1 MSTQPQTEL
10 KKTSAWPVSLKEWG
24 AIEPFPGL
32 SVRYLKEALCLPLKH
47 EDGQV
52 LVAMADPGNRET
64 KQALEVAL
72 GARISPVAA
81 DEEEILGLIDAVY
94 RPGSAMSR
102 LVGDLEDGSEE
113 GLVSEE
119 TAEIGHLRDMAREAP
134 IIQLV
139 NLLLLRAIQM
149 GASDIHL
156 EPFESDFRVR
166 YRRDGILF
174 VTESP
179 PKGLQAA
186 VLSRLK
192 IMSRLDIA
200 ERRLPQDGRFRL
212 KVQGHDIDF
221 RVSTLPTLLGESMV
235 IRILDR
241 EKVILNLDRLGFPSR
256 ELQQFDELIHKPHGM
271 VLVTGP
277 TGSGKTT
284 TLYAAIE
291 VINSPGRKI
300 ITIEDPVE
308 YRLAG
313 VTQIQVKPSIGLT
326 FARGLRHIVRQDPDV
341 VLVGEIRDRETAEI
355 AIHAALTG
363 HLVFSTL
370 HTNDAA
376 GAITRLLEM
385 GIEDFLLT
393 SAVLGILAQRLV
405 RVICSECKVPLSPEA
420 AQKEWG
426 QGQNLERLG
435 QPPEHLFMGKGC
447 PACADTGYRG
457 RTGIYELLPVDEAIR
472 QLILGRADASTLRQ
486 MAISQGMRTLVED
499 GWAKVA
505 QGLTTTQEVLR
516 VTQE

>member
-1 MSTQPQTEL
+1 MDVHP
-10 KKTSAWPVSLKEWG
+10 ASLKDWG
-24 AIEPFPGL
+24 PIEPFEGL
-32 SVRYLKEALCLPLKH
+32 SIRFLKENRCLPLKR

-52 LVAMADPGNRET
+52 VTAMADPEDQDAF
-64 KQALEVAL
+64 QALEVAL
-72 GARISPVAA
+72 RAKVAA
-81 DEEEILGLIDAVY
+81 VPAAEEEILEYIDTVY

-102 LVGDLEDGSEE
+102 LVGDLEPEDMD
-113 GLVSEE
+113 LVSEE

-139 NLLLLRAIQM
+139 NLLVLRAIQM

-156 EPFESDFRVR
+156 EPYEDSFRVR
-166 YRRDGILF
+166 YRKDGLLYEA
-174 VTESP
+174 ESP

-212 KVQGHDIDF
+212 KVEGHDIDF

-241 EKVILNLDRLGFPSR
+241 EKVILDLNRLGFPPR
-256 ELQQFDELIHKPHGM
+256 ELKQFDELIHKPYGM
-271 VLVTGP
+271 LLVTGP

-284 TLYAAIE
+284 TLYGALEI
-291 VINSPGRKI
+291 INSPDKKI

-313 VTQIQVKPSIGLT
+313 VTQMQVKSGIGLT
-326 FARGLRHIVRQDPDV
+326 FARALRHIVRQDPDV

-355 AIHAALTG
+355 AVHAALTG

-376 GAITRLLEM
+376 GAISRLLEM
-385 GIEDFLLT
+385 GVEDFLLA
-393 SAVLGILAQRLV
+393 SAIMGILAQRLV
-405 RVICSECKVPLSPEA
+405 RVICPECRVPLPPEA
-420 AQKEWG
+420 ARIECDNNMRNGLPAKEPVKLFVG
-426 QGQNLERLG
+426 Q
-435 QPPEHLFMGKGC
+435 GC
-447 PACADTGYRG
+447 PACANTGYQG
-457 RTGIYELLPVDEAIR
+457 RTGIYELLLVDESIR
-472 QLILGRADASTLRQ
+472 QLILNRAEAASIRQ
-486 MAISQGMRTLVED
+486 AAMSQGMQTMAED

-505 QGLTTTQEVLR
+505 RGLTTTQEVLR

>member
-1 MSTQPQTEL
+1 MNVQLS
-10 KKTSAWPVSLKEWG
+10 SLKDWG
-24 AIEPFPGL
+24 PIEPFEGL
-32 SVRYLKEALCLPLKH
+32 SIRFLKENRCLPLKR
-47 EDGQV
+47 EDDQV
-52 LVAMADPGNRET
+52 LLAMADPSDQEAY
-64 KQALEVAL
+64 QALEVAL
-72 GARISPVAA
+72 GARVSPVAA
-81 DEEEILGLIDAVY
+81 GEEEILEFIEAVY

-102 LVGDLEDGSEE
+102 LVGDLEPEE
-113 GLVSEE
+113 MDLASEE
-119 TAEIGHLRDMAREAP
+119 TSEIGHLRDMAREAP

-139 NLLLLRAIQM
+139 NLLVLRAIQM

-156 EPFESDFRVR
+156 EPYEDSFRVR
-166 YRRDGILF
+166 YRRDGLLYEA
-174 VTESP
+174 ESP

-192 IMSRLDIA
+192 IMARLDIA

-241 EKVILNLDRLGFPSR
+241 EKVILDLHRLGFPPR
-256 ELQQFDELIHKPHGM
+256 ELLQFDELIHKPYGM
-271 VLVTGP
+271 ILVTGP

-284 TLYAAIE
+284 TLYAALE
-291 VINSPGRKI
+291 RINSPDKKI

-313 VTQIQVKPSIGLT
+313 VTQMQVKSSIGLS
-326 FARGLRHIVRQDPDV
+326 FARALRHIVRQDPDV

-385 GIEDFLLT
+385 GIEDFLLA
-393 SAVLGILAQRLV
+393 SAVLGIQAQRLV
-405 RVICSECKVPLSPEA
+405 RLICPECRVPLPAGAAPEDLA
-420 AQKEWG
+420 
-426 QGQNLERLG
+426 LG
-435 QPPEHLFMGKGC
+435 RNGLLAEEPEHRFIGQGC
-447 PACADTGYRG
+447 PACAGTGYQG
-457 RTGIYELLPVDEAIR
+457 RTGIYELLLVDEGIR
-472 QLILGRADASTLRQ
+472 QLILQRAEASALRQ
-486 MAISQGMRTLVED
+486 MAVSHGMQTMAED
-499 GWAKVA
+499 GWNKVE

>member
-1 MSTQPQTEL
+1 METP
-10 KKTSAWPVSLKEWG
+10 AISLKDWE
-24 AIEPFPGL
+24 AIEPFAGL
-32 SVRYLKEALCLPLKH
+32 SVRYLKEKRCLPLKR
-47 EDGQV
+47 EDGLV
-52 LVAMADPGNRET
+52 LLAMADPGDQEAR
-64 KQALEVAL
+64 QALEVAL
-72 GARISPVAA
+72 GARVSPLVAP
-81 DEEEILGLIDAVY
+81 EEEILQAIDAVY
-94 RPGSAMSR
+94 QPGSAMAR
-102 LVGDLEDGSEE
+102 LVGDLEPEE
-113 GLVSEE
+113 LDLMLEE
-119 TAEIGHLRDMAREAP
+119 TSEIGHLRDMAREAP

-139 NLLLLRAIQM
+139 NLLVLRAIQM

-156 EPFESDFRVR
+156 EPFEESFRVR
-166 YRRDGILF
+166 YRKDGVLF
-174 VTESP
+174 EAESP

-192 IMSRLDIA
+192 IMARMDIA

-212 KVQGHDIDF
+212 KVHGHDIDF

-241 EKVILNLDRLGFPSR
+241 EKVILDLHRLGFPPR
-256 ELQQFDELIHKPHGM
+256 ELKQFDELIHKPHGM
-271 VLVTGP
+271 LLVTGP

-284 TLYAAIE
+284 TLYAALE
-291 VINSPGRKI
+291 RINSPEKKI

-308 YRLAG
+308 YRLGG
-313 VTQIQVKPSIGLT
+313 VTQMQVKPSINLT

-385 GIEDFLLT
+385 GIEDFLLA
-393 SAVLGILAQRLV
+393 SAVLGIMAQRLV
-405 RVICSECKVPLSPEA
+405 RLICPECKTALPPGAGLEEIRGDMPA
-420 AQKEWG
+420 
-426 QGQNLERLG
+426 NLPERLY
-435 QPPEHLFMGKGC
+435 EGKGC
-447 PACADTGYRG
+447 PACAQTGYAG
-457 RTGIYELLPVDEAIR
+457 RTGIYELLLVEENIR
-472 QLILGRADASTLRQ
+472 QLILRHAEATALRAA
-486 MAISQGMRTLVED
+486 AISQGMQTMADD

-505 QGLTTTQEVLR
+505 QGMTTIPEVLR